1 MTKND
6 FVIHSVIILTSIIVV
21 RHVKIIKQTNLN
33 KEKKHLQF
41 LWPLPFLRSLIS
53 PYPSPAPCVL
63 GQAHE
68 CTHTDGLDVAA
79 VDVNGLKIGQ
89 VGEPHHVGP
98 VTEWISVQVELRQ
111 VVKVICAA
119 KIWYLGN
126 SEKYQ
131 NFNYC
136 FTNALHHVII
146 FNTVDQYYKL
156 MPYLIGL

>member
-1 MTKND
+1 
-6 FVIHSVIILTSIIVV
+6 
-21 RHVKIIKQTNLN
+21 
-33 KEKKHLQF
+33 
-41 LWPLPFLRSLIS
+41 LIS

-89 VGEPHHVGP
+89 VGELHHVGP

-119 KIWYLGN
+119 KIRYLGN
-126 SEKYQ
+126 SKKYQ
-131 NFNYC
+131 NFNYS

-156 MPYLIGL
+156 MPYPIGL